1 MKLLSNLSIIRGIG
15 YLLVFT
21 LCVNCKKDFNSTDPS
36 QISPGSVS
44 QEDGGNLA
52 ATGSIL
58 SQTRTANYFLNTLGN
73 GTNLSNYVQWGAQY
87 VAEDDNSYAY
97 TGRINKLQRVYLILK
112 DFDFTIP
119 SDAVIENISVRV
131 KRFKSGTGQVKDCFV
146 HLLTGTPG
154 LGSHYGVEMANRIGQ
169 WPEVETEITYSQSGS
184 GNNGIL
190 NSETQT
196 TGPYQW
202 TPALINHSL
211 FGLYLLTDFP
221 KKGGFYYVYFD
232 KVEITVE
239 YSIPGSVE

>member
-15 YLLVFT
+15 YLLVFI
-21 LCVNCKKDFNSTDPS
+21 LCVNCKKDYSSTDPS
-36 QISPGSVS
+36 QLSPKSITQS
-44 QEDGGNLA
+44 DGGNLA
-52 ATGSIL
+52 ATGPIQ
-58 SQTRTANYFLNTLGN
+58 SQTRTANLFFNTLAN
-73 GTNLSNYVQWGAQY
+73 GIDLTNYVQWGAQY

-112 DFDFTIP
+112 VFDFTIP

-154 LGSHYGVEMANRIGQ
+154 MGSHYGVEMANRIDQ

-190 NSETQT
+190 NLETQT

-221 KKGGFYYVYFD
+221 KKGGFYYAYFD

-239 YSIPGSVE
+239 FSIPGSVE